1 MHIPCTFHAHSM
13 RPSVLGP
20 TRLELLKV
28 TPHCG
33 IPLLCEVF
41 SARPSCVFFAG
52 QLRSPAEHLSTILLS
67 AVCLLERTCGFHA
80 SLLQDAFRI
89 KFELPVTTW
98 ETSNHLCTLQELAV
112 FMEARYPAELLW
124 PTRDIDLSTVVLYK
138 ELSAAEVSTSA
149 SPLAICTK
157 FIGCHFLSFL
167 KPIKLFKAKLASI
180 MGNRGGSGEDLKC
193 QLNSSAPSTFIQ

>member
-1 MHIPCTFHAHSM
+1 MHIPRTFHASLCS
-13 RPSVLGP
+13 RPHAVGTSKSDSTLWYPASLRGVFGKTFL
-20 TRLELLKV
+20 RLF
-28 TPHCG
+28 CG
-33 IPLLCEVF
+33 AISIPCRT
-41 SARPSCVFFAG
+41 S
-52 QLRSPAEHLSTILLS
+52 EHDT
-67 AVCLLERTCGFHA
+67 AVCCLPSRTLTCGFHA

-157 FIGCHFLSFL
+157 FIGRHFLSFL
-167 KPIKLFKAKLASI
+167 KPIKLFKAKLAST
-180 MGNRGGSGEDLKC
+180 MGHRGGSGEDLKC

>member
-1 MHIPCTFHAHSM
+1 MREEGKLHNQVVSTWQQHGIMHIPCTFHAHSM

-89 KFELPVTTW
+89 KFELLVTTW
-98 ETSNHLCTLQELAV
+98 ETFNHLCALQELAV

-124 PTRDIDLSTVVLYK
+124 HTRDIDLSTVQR
-138 ELSAAEVSTSA
+138 T
-149 SPLAICTK
+149 
-157 FIGCHFLSFL
+157 FR
-167 KPIKLFKAKLASI
+167 
-180 MGNRGGSGEDLKC
+180 RGGVNLRVPAC
-193 QLNSSAPSTFIQ
+193 HMY